1 MWSISCGR
9 AFLVIL
15 SVIFFLLLAINPG
28 TVLMLSMEVSLG
40 RSLKLPGLVMVWRLV
55 RIHSVGRGATK
66 LPGVTAAAGAM
77 SPVALV
83 YARRRGLVHISAR
96 IMISRHLAAGVVLLI
111 ITTRVAKAGK

>member
-1 MWSISCGR
+1 
-9 AFLVIL
+9 
-15 SVIFFLLLAINPG
+15 
-28 TVLMLSMEVSLG
+28 MLTMEVSLG
-40 RSLKLPGLVMVWRLV
+40 QFLRQFLKLPGFVVVWRLV

-83 YARRRGLVHISAR
+83 YARRRGLVHLSAR
-96 IMISRHLAAGVVLLI
+96 YDMITRHLAAGVVLLI

>member
-1 MWSISCGR
+1 
-9 AFLVIL
+9 
-15 SVIFFLLLAINPG
+15 
-28 TVLMLSMEVSLG
+28 MLTMEVSLG
-40 RSLKLPGLVMVWRLV
+40 QFLRQFLKLPGFVVVWRLV